1 MWYFVTSAV
10 ATSQQIPVRQRAFGL
25 RLVAAAVV
33 LGFLYLA
40 SSFVMTLVVSL
51 LLFFLCDP
59 VVSWLGRRGL
69 PRAVGSLLMVMALLA
84 IAYGAFY
91 VFYAQAQ
98 AFVNDF
104 PNYSEKLR
112 RHALRFRQKAEQ
124 IQEQTDTVM
133 AVEKSARRP
142 VRPAAPQTDWTT
154 YLGAGLRSATEI
166 VFLVSFIPFLI
177 YFLLAWKD
185 HLRRN
190 SVILFAA
197 GNRMAAEKTL
207 DGITMM
213 IRGFIFGNVIIGAI
227 LSTASALLFVMMG
240 LPYAALMAPISG
252 FLSVVPYLGALL
264 AMIPPILAGATK
276 YDTLAPL
283 VGIASGVA
291 GFHIIALNVLYP
303 KLIGARLHLNPV
315 VVTVSLMFWGWL
327 WGAMGLLLA
336 IPITAA
342 IKAIFDNVPEWRRYG
357 RLMAD

>member
-1 MWYFVTSAV
+1 M
-10 ATSQQIPVRQRAFGL
+10 ATAHDTPVRQRAFGL
-25 RLVAAAVV
+25 RLVAVAVV

-59 VVSWLGRRGL
+59 VVSWLSRRGL
-69 PRAVGSLLMVMALLA
+69 PRALGSLLMVIVLLA

-104 PNYSEKLR
+104 PTYSEKLR
-112 RHALRFRQKAEQ
+112 RHVLRFRQKAAQ
-124 IQEQTDTVM
+124 IQEQTDTMM
-133 AVEKSARRP
+133 AVEKSGWRP
-142 VRPAAPQTDWTT
+142 VRAAAPQTDWTT

-166 VFLVSFIPFLI
+166 VFMASFVPFLI

-185 HLRRN
+185 PLRRN
-190 SVILFAA
+190 SVTLFAA

-213 IRGFIFGNVIIGAI
+213 IRGFIVGNVIIGAI
-227 LSTASALLFVMMG
+227 LSAASTLLFVMMG

-283 VGIASGVA
+283 IGIASGVA

-315 VVTVSLMFWGWL
+315 AVTVALMFWGWL

-342 IKAIFDNVPEWRRYG
+342 MKAIFDNVPEWRRYG